1 MFHDPRSVSFTASS
15 QQAVDAFEASVG
27 EFMAAPSWKLYSAAL
42 ERCGEPRHAALERE
56 RARSVAA
63 H

>member
-1 MFHDPRSVSFTASS
+1 MFQDPRGVSFTASS
-15 QQAVDAFEASVG
+15 QQAVDAFEANVG
-27 EFMAAPSWKLYSAAL
+27 EFMAAGRDAAVL
-42 ERCGEPRHAALERE
+42 DHCGEPQHAAPARE